1 MSDIAKRNAAREAL
15 KLVEDGMV
23 LGLGT
28 GSTAKHFV
36 DGVGEL
42 IAKGWKLSGAP
53 TSIQTEKQA
62 VACGIPLVDLDDVDV
77 IHLTIDGA
85 DEFDPDMNLI
95 KGGGAALLREKIIA
109 DYSERMVVITDASKQ
124 VETLGA
130 FPLPVEVN
138 PFGMALTR
146 KRISHALEM
155 LGMKDISIKQRA
167 NGDGSALFTDG
178 GHHIYDLH
186 CGQILDVA
194 SLATM
199 LDQIPGVVE
208 HGLFVGLADAVII
221 GNETGT
227 QTLIR

>member
-85 DEFDPDMNLI
+85 D
-95 KGGGAALLREKIIA
+95 
-109 DYSERMVVITDASKQ
+109 
-124 VETLGA
+124 
-130 FPLPVEVN
+130 
-138 PFGMALTR
+138 
-146 KRISHALEM
+146 
-155 LGMKDISIKQRA
+155 
-167 NGDGSALFTDG
+167 
-178 GHHIYDLH
+178 
-186 CGQILDVA
+186 
-194 SLATM
+194 
-199 LDQIPGVVE
+199 
-208 HGLFVGLADAVII
+208 
-221 GNETGT
+221 
-227 QTLIR
+227 